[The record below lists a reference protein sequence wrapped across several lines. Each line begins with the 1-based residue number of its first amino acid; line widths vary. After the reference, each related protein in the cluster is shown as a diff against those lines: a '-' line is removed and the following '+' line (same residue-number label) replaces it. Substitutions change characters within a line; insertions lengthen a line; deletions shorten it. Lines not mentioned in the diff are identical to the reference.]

1 MCEIHIDSQLL
12 FTRGNTY
19 LFRYHNIIFF
29 LVIAIVLSNLYP
41 NYKPSSIG
49 VRENETAIQSVSFV
63 QRAIEGNGDI
73 GISIEV
79 LKET

>member
-1 MCEIHIDSQLL
+1 MWNTLDSQLY
-12 FTRGNTY
+12 FTRGNI
-19 LFRYHNIIFF
+19 RSAIIYIF

-73 GISIEV
+73 GIPIEV